1 MQLLTEDDIMKQSRQ
16 SDHDLVHE
24 VQQLRRQL
32 RELKQSE
39 IRRKRTE
46 NEFKESEQWLKSVIG
61 GSPIPA
67 FVIGKNHRIM
77 YWNKALEELTKIKAE
92 DVIGTSQQ
100 WRAFYS
106 KKRPCMADLLVRR
119 EQGNISKWYTGKYIK
134 SKLLDE
140 AYEAIDFFPELGNHG
155 KWLRFTAAI
164 IRNAAGDLIGAI
176 ETLEDITRRKKAKE
190 ALLKAHEELEQ
201 RVRERTA
208 ELAQANEAL
217 LTELMERH
225 RTQKALKQTNDHL
238 SLLLE
243 SLPIISY
250 TRKAEGDFGITF
262 VSNTIEEITGY
273 PPQCFRD
280 DEHFWVDHI
289 HPDDRARIVTDL
301 QTERSRGTHRY
312 SYRFRV
318 MDDSYRWFSDYWR
331 IVQHPSG
338 STSYIVGAWQDVTE
352 DKRIRQEGELRLQQM
367 IQTHKLTALGEV
379 VAGVAHEI
387 NNPVSFIAYNVPILE
402 EIWNTV
408 EAILSRSS
416 VHHPD
421 WEKRGL
427 SYEEVCGNM
436 REIIQA
442 FKIGANRISR
452 VITSLKEFSRSD
464 ETAQKK
470 TFSLP
475 DVIAGALIIVGAQ
488 VRRTVSRINQEIDE
502 KIPLLSGHFQKIEQ
516 VIANLLI
523 NAHQAIPAGQKGLI
537 TIRCRYIDRLKAA
550 VVDIEDN
557 GKGIE
562 RKIMDHIFD
571 PFFTT
576 RRELD
581 GTGLGLSISYGLIK
595 EHHGLIGVL
604 SRPGKGSRFS
614 IYLPVDGETNISLY
628 SALLCIDHNV
638 KYLKELKANFVDAV
652 IWRSE
657 AEDKPEDVLH
667 FLRENPEVDMIVSEI
682 RLKGFDGWDL
692 MEKIKI
698 KYPLLPVI
706 LYSADRKALKPPA
719 SIKML
724 PDDTLH
730 KPFHIDTL
738 QKLIH
743 ELGRQH
749 L

>member
-1 MQLLTEDDIMKQSRQ
+1 MMTGTPTSEKNQTREVQLLQ
-16 SDHDLVHE
+16 
-24 VQQLRRQL
+24 RQL
-32 RELKQSE
+32 KELRQSE
-39 IRRKRTE
+39 IKRKRAE
-46 NEFKESEQWLKSVIG
+46 NELKESEQRLKSVID

-67 FVIGKNHRIM
+67 FVIGMDHNII
-77 YWNKALEELTKIKAE
+77 YWNKALEELSKIKAE
-92 DVIGTSQQ
+92 NVIGTSQQ
-100 WRAFYS
+100 WRAFYG
-106 KKRPCMADLLVRR
+106 KKRPCMADLLVSR
-119 EQGNISKWYTGKYIK
+119 EKEKISKWYTGKYAK

-140 AYEAIDFFPELGNHG
+140 AYEAIDFFPELGHQG
-155 KWLRFTAAI
+155 KWLRFTAAV
-164 IRNAAGDLIGAI
+164 IRNTAGEMIGAI
-176 ETLEDITRRKKAKE
+176 ETLEDITRRKKAKV
-190 ALLKAHEELEQ
+190 ALLKAHEELEE
-201 RVRERTA
+201 RVQARTA

-217 LTELMERH
+217 LAELLERR
-225 RTQKALKQTNDHL
+225 RTQKELKQTTDHL

-250 TRKAEGDFGITF
+250 TRKTDGDFGITF
-262 VSNTIEEITGY
+262 VSSTIEEIAGY
-273 PPQCFRD
+273 APHCFIE
-280 DEHFWVDHI
+280 DENFWMDHI
-289 HPDDRARIVTDL
+289 HPDDRDRIAAELKTGL
-301 QTERSRGTHRY
+301 AKETHRY

-331 IVQHPSG
+331 IARHPSG
-338 STSYIVGAWQDVTE
+338 SASYIVGVWQDVTE

-408 EAILSRSS
+408 ETILSRSGA
-416 VHHPD
+416 HHPD

-427 SYEEVCGNM
+427 SYEEVCSNM

-464 ETAQKK
+464 ESVQKK
-470 TFSLP
+470 QFSVA
-475 DVIAGALIIVGAQ
+475 DVIAGALVIVGAQ
-488 VRRTVSRINQEIDE
+488 VRRTVSKINQEIEDHL
-502 KIPLLSGHFQKIEQ
+502 PPVSGHFQKIEQ

-523 NAHQAIPAGQKGLI
+523 NAHQAIPAGRKGLI
-537 TIRCRYIDRLKAA
+537 TIRCRYIERLKAV

-562 RKIMDHIFD
+562 RKNMDHIFD

-581 GTGLGLSISYGLIK
+581 GTGLGLSISYGLVK
-595 EHHGLIGVL
+595 EHQGLISVL
-604 SRPGKGSRFS
+604 SRPSKGSRFS
-614 IYLPVDGETNISLY
+614 IYLPVDGANNLNLCPQ
-628 SALLCIDHNV
+628 LLCIDHNV

-657 AEDKPEDVLH
+657 PQDQSADVLN
-667 FLRENPEVDMIVSEI
+667 FLAQNPEVDMIVSEVH
-682 RLKGFDGWDL
+682 LKGFDGWEL
-692 MEKIKI
+692 LEKIKA

-719 SIKML
+719 QIKVL
-724 PDDTLH
+724 PDYALH
-730 KPFHIDTL
+730 KPFHIEKL
-738 QKLIH
+738 QKVIH
-743 ELGRQH
+743 ELGRQQ

>member
-1 MQLLTEDDIMKQSRQ
+1 MKNRQQ
-16 SDHDLVHE
+16 SDDDPAYE
-24 VQQLRRQL
+24 IQRLRRQL
-32 RELKQSE
+32 KELKQSE
-39 IRRKRTE
+39 IKRQRAE
-46 NEFKESEQWLKSVIG
+46 KEIRESEQRLSSVVSR
-61 GSPIPA
+61 SPIPA
-67 FVIGKNHRIM
+67 FVIGKDHRIL
-77 YWNKALEELTKIKAE
+77 YWNKALEELTKIKAK
-92 DVIGTSQQ
+92 DAIGTSQQ

-106 KKRPCMADLLVRR
+106 KKRPCMADLLVSR
-119 EQGNISKWYTGKYIK
+119 EQEKISKWYTGKYTR

-140 AYEAIDFFPELGNHG
+140 AYEAIDFFPELGNQG

-164 IRNAAGDLIGAI
+164 IRNETGELIGAI

-190 ALLKAHEELEQ
+190 ALLKAHEELEE
-201 RVRERTA
+201 RVRERTV
-208 ELAQANEAL
+208 ELARANEAL

-225 RTQKALKQTNDHL
+225 KTQKALKQTTDHL

-250 TRKAEGDFGITF
+250 TRKAEGDFAITF

-273 PPQCFRD
+273 PPQCFI
-280 DEHFWVDHI
+280 EEENFWRDHI
-289 HPDDRARIVTDL
+289 HPDDQARIVADL
-301 QTERSRGTHRY
+301 QAGREKGTHRY

-402 EIWNTV
+402 AIWNTV
-408 EAILSRSS
+408 ETILSRSS

-427 SYEEVCGNM
+427 SYEEVCSNM
-436 REIIQA
+436 REIIEA

-452 VITSLKEFSRSD
+452 VVTSLKEFSRSD

-470 TFSLP
+470 MVAVP
-475 DVIAGALIIVGAQ
+475 DVIAGALVIVGAQ
-488 VRRTVSRINQEIDE
+488 VRRTVSKIDQEISE
-502 KIPLLSGHFQKIEQ
+502 KVPLLSGHFQKIEQ

-523 NAHQAIPAGQKGLI
+523 NAHQAIEPGQKGSI
-537 TIRCRYIDRLKAA
+537 TIRCRYIERLKAV

-562 RKIMDHIFD
+562 RKNLEHIFD

-581 GTGLGLSISYGLIK
+581 GTGLGLSISYGLVK
-595 EHHGLIGVL
+595 EHHGFISVL

-614 IYLPVDGETNISLY
+614 IYLPVNSEMNLSLCP
-628 SALLCIDHNV
+628 ALLCIDHNV

-657 AEDKPEDVLH
+657 ACDKPEDILN
-667 FLRENPEVDMIVSEI
+667 FLAQNPEVDIIASEV
-682 RLKGFDGWDL
+682 RLKGFNGWEL
-692 MEKIKI
+692 MEKIKT

-719 SIKML
+719 QQKTL
-724 PDDTLH
+724 PEYTLH
-730 KPFHIDTL
+730 KPFHIDKL
-738 QKLIH
+738 QKIIH
-743 ELGRQH
+743 DLGRQQ

>member
-1 MQLLTEDDIMKQSRQ
+1 MTGRPNSDEHYIQEIQS
-16 SDHDLVHE
+16 
-24 VQQLRRQL
+24 LRRQL
-32 RELKQSE
+32 KELKQSE
-39 IRRKRTE
+39 IKRKRAEHELT
-46 NEFKESEQWLKSVIG
+46 ESEQRLKSVIG

-67 FVIGKNHRIM
+67 FVIGKNHRIL
-77 YWNKALEELTKIKAE
+77 YWNKALEELTTIRAE

-106 KKRPCMADLLVRR
+106 KKRPCMADLLVSR
-119 EQGNISKWYTGKYIK
+119 EQEKISKWYTGKYIK
-134 SKLLDE
+134 SKLLEE
-140 AYEAIDFFPELGNHG
+140 AYEAIDFFPELGKQG

-164 IRNAAGDLIGAI
+164 IRSTAGDLIGAI

-190 ALLKAHEELEQ
+190 ALLKAHEELEE

-217 LTELMERH
+217 LAELMERH
-225 RTQKALKQTNDHL
+225 RTQKALKQTTDHL

-250 TRKAEGDFGITF
+250 TRKADGDFGITF
-262 VSNTIEEITGY
+262 VSSTIEEITGY
-273 PPQCFRD
+273 PPQCFIED
-280 DEHFWVDHI
+280 QNFWMEHI
-289 HPDDRARIVTDL
+289 HPDDRARVVTEL
-301 QTERSRGTHRY
+301 QTQHAKGTHRY

-331 IVQHPSG
+331 IVQLPAG
-338 STSYIVGAWQDVTE
+338 TTSYIVGAWQDVTE

-367 IQTHKLTALGEV
+367 IQTNKLTALGEV

-408 EAILSRSS
+408 ETILSRSS
-416 VHHPD
+416 AHHPD

-427 SYEEVCGNM
+427 SYEEVCSNM
-436 REIIQA
+436 QEIIQA

-470 TFSLP
+470 LVSLP
-475 DVIAGALIIVGAQ
+475 DVIAGALVIVGAQ
-488 VRRTVSRINQEIDE
+488 VRRTVSRINQEIAE
-502 KIPLLSGHFQKIEQ
+502 KIPPVSGHFQKIEQ

-523 NAHQAIPAGQKGLI
+523 NAHQAIPPGRKGLI
-537 TIRCRYIDRLKAA
+537 TIRCRYIERLKSV

-562 RKIMDHIFD
+562 RKIMDQIFD

-595 EHHGLIGVL
+595 EHHGIISVL

-614 IYLPVDGETNISLY
+614 IYLPVEGEVNLSLY
-628 SALLCIDHNV
+628 PGMLCIDHNV
-638 KYLKELKANFVDAV
+638 QYLKELKANFVDAV

-657 AEDKPEDVLH
+657 AEDKPGDILN
-667 FLRENPEVDMIVSEI
+667 FLSENPEVDMIVSEV

-692 MEKIKI
+692 MDKIKT

-706 LYSADRKALKPPA
+706 LYSADRKALKSPA
-719 SIKML
+719 QIKTQ
-724 PDDTLH
+724 PDYTLH
-730 KPFHIDTL
+730 KPFSIDKL
-738 QKLIH
+738 QKIIH
-743 ELGRQH
+743 DLGRQQ

>member
-1 MQLLTEDDIMKQSRQ
+1 MTVRPGSDDHYTQEIQS
-16 SDHDLVHE
+16 
-24 VQQLRRQL
+24 LR
-32 RELKQSE
+32 RELKELRQSE
-39 IRRKRTE
+39 IKRKHAE
-46 NEFKESEQWLKSVIG
+46 SELKESEQRLKSVID

-67 FVIGKNHRIM
+67 FVIGKDHHIL

-100 WRAFYS
+100 WRAFYN
-106 KKRPCMADLLVRR
+106 KKRPCMADLLVSR
-119 EQGNISKWYTGKYIK
+119 EQEKISKWYTGKYTR

-140 AYEAIDFFPELGNHG
+140 AYEAIDFFPELGNQG

-190 ALLKAHEELEQ
+190 ALMKAHEELEE
-201 RVRERTA
+201 RVKDRTA
-208 ELAQANEAL
+208 ELAQVNEAL
-217 LTELMERH
+217 LSELLERR
-225 RTQKALKQTNDHL
+225 RTQKALKQTTDHL

-250 TRKAEGDFGITF
+250 TRKADDDFGITF
-262 VSNTIEEITGY
+262 VSSTIEEITGY
-273 PPQCFRD
+273 PARD
-280 DEHFWVDHI
+280 FIDNDYFWTDHI
-289 HPDDRARIVTDL
+289 HPDDRPRIVEELKTM
-301 QTERSRGTHRY
+301 QTKGTHRY

-331 IVQHPSG
+331 VVQHPAG
-338 STSYIVGAWQDVTE
+338 LTSYIVGAWQDVTE

-408 EAILSRSS
+408 ETILSRSS
-416 VHHPD
+416 AHHPD

-427 SYEEVCGNM
+427 SYEEVCSNM
-436 REIIQA
+436 QEIIQA

-470 TFSLP
+470 LVSVP
-475 DVIAGALIIVGAQ
+475 DVIAGALVIVGAQ
-488 VRRTVSRINQEIDE
+488 VRRTVSKINQEIAE
-502 KIPLLSGHFQKIEQ
+502 KIPPLPGHFQKIEQ

-523 NAHQAIPAGQKGLI
+523 NAHQAIPPGQKGLI
-537 TIRCRYIDRLKAA
+537 TIRCRYIERLKAV
-550 VVDIEDN
+550 VVDIEDS

-562 RKIMDHIFD
+562 RKNMDHIFD

-595 EHHGLIGVL
+595 EHHGLISVL

-614 IYLPVDGETNISLY
+614 IYLPIDGASNLNLCP
-628 SALLCIDHNV
+628 ALLCIDHNV

-657 AEDKPEDVLH
+657 AQDKPGEILN
-667 FLRENPEVDMIVSEI
+667 FLAENPEVDMIVSEV

-692 MEKIKI
+692 MEQIKTR
-698 KYPLLPVI
+698 YPLLPVI
-706 LYSADRKALKPPA
+706 LYSADRKALKPPSHIRMA
-719 SIKML
+719 
-724 PDDTLH
+724 PDYALH
-730 KPFHIDTL
+730 KPFHIDAL
-738 QKLIH
+738 QKIIH
-743 ELGRQH
+743 ELGRQQ

>member
-1 MQLLTEDDIMKQSRQ
+1 MKNRQQ
-16 SDHDLVHE
+16 SDDDPAYE
-24 VQQLRRQL
+24 IQRLRRQL
-32 RELKQSE
+32 KELKQSE
-39 IRRKRTE
+39 IKRQRAE
-46 NEFKESEQWLKSVIG
+46 KEIRESEQRLSSVVSR
-61 GSPIPA
+61 SPIPA
-67 FVIGKNHRIM
+67 FVIGKDHRIL
-77 YWNKALEELTKIKAE
+77 YWNKALEELTKIKAK
-92 DVIGTSQQ
+92 DAIGTSQQ

-106 KKRPCMADLLVRR
+106 KKRPCMADLLVSR
-119 EQGNISKWYTGKYIK
+119 EQEKISKWYTGKYTR

-140 AYEAIDFFPELGNHG
+140 AYEAIDFFPELGNQG

-164 IRNAAGDLIGAI
+164 IRNEIGELIGAI

-190 ALLKAHEELEQ
+190 ALLKAHEELEE
-201 RVRERTA
+201 RVRERTV
-208 ELAQANEAL
+208 ELARANEAL

-225 RTQKALKQTNDHL
+225 KTQKALKQTTDHL

-250 TRKAEGDFGITF
+250 TRKAEGDFAITF

-273 PPQCFRD
+273 PPQCFI
-280 DEHFWVDHI
+280 EEENFWRDHI
-289 HPDDRARIVTDL
+289 HPDDQARIVADL
-301 QTERSRGTHRY
+301 QAGREKGTHRY

-387 NNPVSFIAYNVPILE
+387 NNPVSFIAYNAPILE

-408 EAILSRSS
+408 ETILSRSS

-427 SYEEVCGNM
+427 SYEEVCSNM
-436 REIIQA
+436 REIIEA

-452 VITSLKEFSRSD
+452 VVTSLKEFSRSD

-470 TFSLP
+470 MVAVP
-475 DVIAGALIIVGAQ
+475 DVIAGALVIVGAQ
-488 VRRTVSRINQEIDE
+488 VRRTVSKIDQEISE
-502 KIPLLSGHFQKIEQ
+502 EVPLLSGHFQKIEQ

-523 NAHQAIPAGQKGLI
+523 NAHQAIEPGQKGSI
-537 TIRCRYIDRLKAA
+537 TIRCRYIERLKAV

-562 RKIMDHIFD
+562 RKNLEHIFD

-581 GTGLGLSISYGLIK
+581 GTGLGLSISYGLVK
-595 EHHGLIGVL
+595 EHHGFISVL

-614 IYLPVDGETNISLY
+614 IYLPVNSEMNLSLCP
-628 SALLCIDHNV
+628 ALLCIDHNV

-657 AEDKPEDVLH
+657 ACDKPEDILN
-667 FLRENPEVDMIVSEI
+667 FLAQNPEVDIIASEV
-682 RLKGFDGWDL
+682 RLKGFNGWEL
-692 MEKIKI
+692 MEKIKT

-719 SIKML
+719 QQKTL
-724 PDDTLH
+724 PEYTLH
-730 KPFHIDTL
+730 KPFHIDKL
-738 QKLIH
+738 QKIIH
-743 ELGRQH
+743 DLGRQQ

>member
-1 MQLLTEDDIMKQSRQ
+1 MKDRQ
-16 SDHDLVHE
+16 QADENHTDE
-24 VQQLRRQL
+24 IQQLRRQL
-32 RELKQSE
+32 KALKQSE
-39 IRRKRTE
+39 VKRNRVDAE
-46 NEFKESEQWLKSVIG
+46 LKESEQRLRSIID

-67 FVIGKNHRIM
+67 FVIGRNHRII
-77 YWNKALEELTKIKAE
+77 YWNKALEELSKIKADE
-92 DVIGTSQQ
+92 VIGTTQQ

-106 KKRPCMADLLVRR
+106 RKRPCMADLLVSGEYERIP
-119 EQGNISKWYTGKYIK
+119 EWYTGKYIK
-134 SKLLDE
+134 SRLLEE
-140 AYEAIDFFPELGNHG
+140 AYEATDFFPELGDQG

-164 IRNAAGDLIGAI
+164 IRNAAGDLVGAI
-176 ETLEDITRRKKAKE
+176 ETLEDITKRKKTE
-190 ALLKAHEELEQ
+190 DALVAAREELER
-201 RVRERTA
+201 RVQLRTA
-208 ELAQANEAL
+208 ELARANEAL

-225 RTQKALKQTNDHL
+225 ETQKALKQTTDHL

-250 TRKAEGDFGITF
+250 TRKAQGGFGITF
-262 VSNTIEEITGY
+262 VSSTIEEITGY
-273 PPQCFRD
+273 PPSCFIE
-280 DEHFWVDHI
+280 DENFWSDHI
-289 HPDDRARIVTDL
+289 HPDDRERIL
-301 QTERSRGTHRY
+301 SELEGERSKGTHRY

-331 IVQHPSG
+331 MVQLPAG

-387 NNPVSFIAYNVPILE
+387 NNPVSFIAYNVPVLE

-408 EAILSRSS
+408 ETILSRNSA
-416 VHHPD
+416 HHPD

-427 SYEEVCGNM
+427 SYEEVCASM
-436 REIIQA
+436 QEIIQA

-452 VITSLKEFSRSD
+452 VITALKEFSRSD
-464 ETAQKK
+464 ETSQKK
-470 TFSLP
+470 PLSVQE
-475 DVIAGALIIVGAQ
+475 VIAGALMIVGAQ
-488 VRRTVSRINQEIDE
+488 VRRTVSRIDQEIAE
-502 KIPLLSGHFQKIEQ
+502 HIPPVVGHFQKIEQ

-523 NAHQAIPAGQKGLI
+523 NAHQSIPAGTKGTI
-537 TIRCRYIDRLKAA
+537 KIRCRYVERLKAV

-562 RKIMDHIFD
+562 REIMGHIFD

-576 RRELD
+576 RRDRE

-595 EHHGLIGVL
+595 EHHGLISVL

-614 IYLPVDGETNISLY
+614 VYLPLDGETDISLY
-628 SALLCIDHNV
+628 PAILCVDHNV

-657 AEDKPEDVLH
+657 VEDKPEDILN
-667 FLRENPEVDMIVSEI
+667 FLTENPEVDMIISEV
-682 RLKGFDGWDL
+682 RLRGFDGWEL
-692 MEKIKI
+692 LEKIRTKF
-698 KYPLLPVI
+698 PLLPVM
-706 LYSADRKALKPPA
+706 LYSTDRKALKP
-719 SIKML
+719 SLQTKMM
-724 PDDTLH
+724 PDYVLH
-730 KPFHIDTL
+730 KPFSIDKL
-738 QKLIH
+738 QKIIH
-743 ELGRQH
+743 DLGRQQ

>member
-1 MQLLTEDDIMKQSRQ
+1 MTDRPNSDNDHAQEIQSLQRQLKELRQ
-16 SDHDLVHE
+16 SE
-24 VQQLRRQL
+24 V
-32 RELKQSE
+32 K
-39 IRRKRTE
+39 RKRAE
-46 NEFKESEQWLKSVIG
+46 NELKESEQRLKSVIG

-67 FVIGKNHRIM
+67 FVIGKDHKII
-77 YWNKALEELTKIKAE
+77 YWNKALEVLTKIKAE
-92 DVIGTSQQ
+92 DAIGTSQQ
-100 WRAFYS
+100 WRAFYTR
-106 KKRPCMADLLVRR
+106 KRPCMADLLVNR
-119 EQGNISKWYTGKYIK
+119 EQDNISKWYTGKYTK

-140 AYEAIDFFPELGNHG
+140 AYEAIDFFPELGNQG

-164 IRNAAGDLIGAI
+164 IRNAKGELIGAI

-190 ALLKAHEELEQ
+190 ALLKAHEELEEHVQ
-201 RVRERTA
+201 KRTA

-217 LTELMERH
+217 LAELMERH
-225 RTQKALKQTNDHL
+225 RTQKALKQTTDHL

-273 PPQCFRD
+273 PPQCFIE
-280 DEHFWVDHI
+280 DENFWMDHI
-289 HPDDRARIVTDL
+289 HPDDRPRIIADL
-301 QTERSRGTHRY
+301 QTEHPKGTHRY

-331 IVQHPSG
+331 MVQHPSG

-408 EAILSRSS
+408 ETILSRSS
-416 VHHPD
+416 AHHPD

-427 SYEEVCGNM
+427 SYEEVCSNM
-436 REIIQA
+436 QEIIQA

-470 TFSLP
+470 MFSLP
-475 DVIAGALIIVGAQ
+475 DVIAGALVIVGAQ
-488 VRRTVSRINQEIDE
+488 VRRTVSKINQEIAD
-502 KIPLLSGHFQKIEQ
+502 KIPPLSGHFQKIEQ

-523 NAHQAIPAGQKGLI
+523 NAHQAIPQGQKGLI
-537 TIRCRYIDRLKAA
+537 TIRCRYIERLKAV

-562 RKIMDHIFD
+562 RKNMDHIFD

-595 EHHGLIGVL
+595 EHHGIISVL

-614 IYLPVDGETNISLY
+614 IYLPVDGEINLSLY
-628 SALLCIDHNV
+628 PAILCVDHNV

-657 AEDKPEDVLH
+657 AEDKPEDILN
-667 FLRENPEVDMIVSEI
+667 FLSEHPEVDMIVAEV
-682 RLKGFDGWDL
+682 RLKGFDGWEL
-692 MEKIKI
+692 MEKIKT

-706 LYSADRKALKPPA
+706 LYSADRKALKPP
-719 SIKML
+719 SQIKVL
-724 PDDTLH
+724 PDCSLH
-730 KPFHIDTL
+730 KPFSIDKL
-738 QKLIH
+738 QKIIH
-743 ELGRQH
+743 ELGRQQ